1 MRRGCFPN
9 AFEPSVFQTD
19 MADPC
24 LPKNVK
30 LRNYVILSP
39 HHSGSFGQ
47 TYLAYDIR
55 SQQKV
60 LIKEHYPHELCRRAD
75 DLTVQPTGDPNSTER
90 GSYRWSLNAFVEEVH
105 QLSSLSHPNVVPV
118 LAAFRALNTAYMVM
132 PYLGNES
139 LSEYREKHRC
149 QQLRE
154 LLPILRQLLS
164 ALEYVHGKG
173 LLHRDIKPVNV
184 MMQDGSIPVLIDFGS
199 ARRYQNGDGAARS
212 SMTCLVSPGFSAPE
226 QYLSDG
232 REAGPWSDLFS
243 VAATMYYL
251 MCGRK
256 YEALTVRPNDAG
268 SHALLNNADLVKRF
282 GTEFIKGLE
291 KGLEL
296 DYKKRWQS
304 ATDWL
309 HDLDAI
315 AVEIPAQPLTPEN
328 LPPIPPLNG
337 AVGSAS
343 KGGKQPAVLPPEGDA
358 EAEGGLPVVPG
369 VDGASTT
376 VGNEPPESQ
385 PMPRPGAPGRSRKL
399 YAALAVVAALIVMTL
414 VALYFLLP
422 REPVAEPEPEEE
434 PFVPSIQ
441 NVAGPVQGPA
451 KEEEE
456 KPQPPSS
463 PEIPSVPVVAEDDSA
478 ARESDSAGQPEVTPQ
493 AVWYKRGVIVRSDR
507 VTCQTGEAS
516 REQIAEIFPP
526 LATVDVLPDGVSSD
540 GASVGRQEPQMV
552 KIRDSEGRVY
562 SIPDEDI
569 LVLLCNQAV
578 TFKAQTSSSITPVFD
593 TLESLQNFRGL
604 SPDIK
609 HEIARMYRER
619 EDAYQAAEEASSDG
633 ADKSAQD
640 YRRRVK
646 AELDEY
652 KRMLRESYGIV
663 SVLPRQGT
671 EVSSRGGFALFP
683 VVDARTSTIR
693 DAHSNTRKLTSVKIA
708 SMAAKAPQPSEAEP
722 GEVRVDPTKVQPVDI
737 VYVMD
742 LTRSMTPFC
751 EAVKDFIA
759 RNSEEM
765 VSEAR
770 RLGVDEKILRF
781 GFVGYREK
789 GLFKK
794 EDPSNDSAVCI
805 LRNSSGETLMS
816 IDEFKDV
823 VSEARTTQT
832 DSLDFAEDML
842 AGLSAAAHE
851 IAWRSGSRR
860 FIFLIGDAP
869 GREAEVREGL
879 TFSKDYGYRAS
890 WPKGTE
896 SNLTLSEICDLFAQQ
911 GVKSADGYRAS
922 AFVLPIYIDYVEA
935 QRSPDGSALGKSDAR
950 LDSEKRLFGKSMAV
964 GRKQFEQLA
973 GGSLHGDNYMQQT
986 GDENED
992 GCLYVTDLQMFKAMS
1007 DSSASV
1013 AIKRS
1018 LEPPSEIIRLDA
1030 QQASAD
1036 GDDPSKE
1043 AQSKMERL
1051 FRAATLEWYAL
1062 NVVDEQN
1069 PPAVFEGWVF
1079 TEDIIE
1085 YDSRKNRFTSR
1096 TLTPYVIFNRREMD
1110 SYYRILHSLLGY
1122 LESDAGEALSEGGGD
1137 LQEGSATLLSARIQS
1152 GSAQT
1157 NPSNSDTISAM
1168 APRSANDVLRKMG
1181 AQLPFWNSELIF
1193 GKSTA
1198 ELMTSFGD
1206 RFQVMRL
1213 REIMKQIEEHGA
1225 TPQKWY
1231 SGDESGSSREDLKI
1245 TPYPIEQMY

>member
-1 MRRGCFPN
+1 
-9 AFEPSVFQTD
+9 

-30 LRNYVILSP
+30 LNSYVILSP
-39 HHSGSFGQ
+39 HHSGAFGQ
-47 TYLAYDIR
+47 TYMAYDVR

-75 DLTVQPTGDPNSTER
+75 DLTVQPTGDPTSTER

-132 PYLGNES
+132 PYLGDQS
-139 LSEYREKHRC
+139 LLEYREKHRC
-149 QQLRE
+149 PQLRE

-164 ALEYVHGKG
+164 ALEYIHGKG
-173 LLHRDIKPVNV
+173 LLHRDIKPGNV
-184 MMQDGSIPVLIDFGS
+184 MIQDGSIPVLIDFGS
-199 ARRYQNGDGAARS
+199 ARRYQNGEGSARS

-226 QYLSDG
+226 QYLSEG
-232 REAGPWSDLFS
+232 RDSGPWSDLFS

-251 MCGRK
+251 MCGRR
-256 YEALTVRPNDAG
+256 YEALTMRPDDSV
-268 SHALLNNADLVKRF
+268 SHSLLNDVDLVKRY
-282 GTEFIKGLE
+282 GRQFIKGLE

-296 DYKKRWQS
+296 NYKDRWQS
-304 ATDWL
+304 ASDWL
-309 HDLDAI
+309 QDLDSIAI
-315 AVEIPAQPLTPEN
+315 DVPAQSLSRGK
-328 LPPIPPLNG
+328 LPPIPRMKGDVDTSEEGVEPPVILPLGRGAEAERLFPDVPGEG
-337 AVGSAS
+337 AVGGETGKEPGHSRRTP
-343 KGGKQPAVLPPEGDA
+343 KPGLGG
-358 EAEGGLPVVPG
+358 
-369 VDGASTT
+369 S
-376 VGNEPPESQ
+376 
-385 PMPRPGAPGRSRKL
+385 RRKL
-399 YAALAVVAALIVMTL
+399 YVVLSVVAVLAAMGLIALC
-414 VALYFLLP
+414 FLLLQ
-422 REPVAEPEPEEE
+422 EPSTESTPEEE
-434 PFVPSIQ
+434 PFVPSVP
-441 NVAGPVQGPA
+441 NVP
-451 KEEEE
+451 
-456 KPQPPSS
+456 
-463 PEIPSVPVVAEDDSA
+463 SA
-478 ARESDSAGQPEVTPQ
+478 ATAAPDVPSAPNADAPAPTPSPAPQ
-493 AVWYKRGVIVRSDR
+493 STVWYKRGVIVRADHI
-507 VTCQTGEAS
+507 TCETGDSS
-516 REQIAEIFPP
+516 REQIAAIFPP
-526 LATVDVLPDGVSSD
+526 LATVDVLPEGEDSD
-540 GASVGRQEPQMV
+540 GASGSTQEPKMT

-562 SIPDEDI
+562 MIPDEDI

-578 TFKAQTSSSITPVFD
+578 TFNAQTSASVTPVFD
-593 TLESLQNFRGL
+593 TLENLRSFRDSL
-604 SPDIK
+604 SPEVK
-609 HEIARMYRER
+609 REIAREYRDR
-619 EDAYQAAEEASSDG
+619 EDALQAAEEAASDG
-633 ADKSAQD
+633 GDISAQAN
-640 YRRRVK
+640 RRQAK
-646 AELDEY
+646 AELNDY
-652 KRMLRESYGIV
+652 KRMLREKYGIV

-683 VVDARTSTIR
+683 VVEASTGEYISDER
-693 DAHSNTRKLTSVKIA
+693 SNKRKLTSVKIA
-708 SMAAKAPQPSEAEP
+708 SMAAKASEASEASEEVSE
-722 GEVRVDPTKVQPVDI
+722 EVRVDPTKVQPVDI

-742 LTRSMTPFC
+742 LTRSMSPFC

-759 RNSEEM
+759 RNSEDM

-789 GLFKK
+789 GLFK
-794 EDPSNDSAVCI
+794 EDDPNNDSAVCI
-805 LRNSSGETLMS
+805 LRNSSGETLMG

-823 VSEARTTQT
+823 VSGAKTTQT

-842 AGLSAAAHE
+842 AGLNAAAHE

-879 TFSKDYGYRAS
+879 TFSKDYGYRKS

-896 SNLTLSEICDLFAQQ
+896 SDLTLSGICDLFARQ

-935 QRSPDGSALGKSDAR
+935 QRSQDDSERSKSDAR

-973 GGSLHGDNYMQQT
+973 GGTLYGDNYMQQIS
-986 GDENED
+986 DENED
-992 GCLYVTDLQMFKAMS
+992 GCLFVTDLQMFKEMS
-1007 DSSASV
+1007 ESSAAV

-1018 LEPPSEIIRLDA
+1018 LEPPSEVIRRDIR
-1030 QQASAD
+1030 QVSAD
-1036 GDDPSKE
+1036 GADPTQE
-1043 AQSKMERL
+1043 AESKMERL

-1085 YDSRKNRFTSR
+1085 YDSQRNRYTGK

-1110 SYYRILHSLLGY
+1110 AYYKILQSLLGY
-1122 LESDAGEALSEGGGD
+1122 LESDAGAALAEGGGN

-1152 GSAQT
+1152 GSAQS
-1157 NPSNSDTISAM
+1157 NPSNSDTISSL
-1168 APRSANDVLRKMG
+1168 APKNANEVLRKMSSE
-1181 AQLPFWNSELIF
+1181 LPFWNSELIF

-1206 RFQVMRL
+1206 LFQVMRL
-1213 REIMKQIEEHGA
+1213 SDIMKQIADHCT
-1225 TPQKWY
+1225 TPSKWY

-1245 TPYPIEQMY
+1245 TPYPIERMY